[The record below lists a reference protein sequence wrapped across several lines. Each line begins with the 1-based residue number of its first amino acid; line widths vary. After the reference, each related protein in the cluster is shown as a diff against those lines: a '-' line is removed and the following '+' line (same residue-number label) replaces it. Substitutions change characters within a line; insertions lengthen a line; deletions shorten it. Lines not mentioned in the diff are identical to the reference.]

1 MTYLEEYLTRIGS
14 VRSSEH
20 TRLFLSYSKPHKPV
34 SQSSISRWVKTVMM
48 KSGINTEHF
57 KPHST
62 RAASTSAA
70 LRKGVPLEAIMAA
83 AGCSTECT
91 FATYYKKE
99 TKEDTNY
106 GQSVLN
112 CSL

>member
-1 MTYLEEYLTRIGS
+1 
-14 VRSSEH
+14 
-20 TRLFLSYSKPHKPV
+20 
-34 SQSSISRWVKTVMM
+34 MM
-48 KSGINTEHF
+48 KSGINPEHF

-70 LRKGVPLEAIMAA
+70 SRKGVPLETTMAA
-83 AGCSTECT
+83 AGWSTEFT
-91 FATYYKKE
+91 FATYYKKY

-112 CSL
+112 CSF